1 MLRTDYGT
9 LVRRVLPDAKITD
22 FWSSIRHV
30 EQMPR
35 RLADAAAMEL
45 LELTGELIRRR
56 SVTPDDAGCQELIAA
71 LLAESRFSTEALR
84 FGDVRNLWA
93 RRGDAAPVVVFAGHT
108 DVVPSGPPGEW
119 LSDPFTATVAD
130 GRLVARGAAD
140 MKASVAAMTKAC
152 QRFAAT
158 HPEHPGSIAVLLTSD
173 EEGPAVDGTARV
185 MELLDRR
192 GELFD
197 YCVVGEPS
205 SSERLG
211 DTVRIGRRGSLSGLM
226 TIKGELSH
234 VAYPLRSENP
244 IHALARFVKAMTAE
258 PVDAGNAHFP
268 PTTFQVVNVSCDAG
282 APNVVG
288 ADLNCRFNLRY
299 NTEWTR
305 DTLARHIE
313 SMLDALGVNY
323 ELQWRVAGEPFL
335 TAAGRLTDAVVRAVR
350 EETGVDAELSTGGGT
365 SDGRYIAPYG
375 IEVVEIGPVNATI
388 HKVNEEV
395 LVADIAALER
405 IYFRIAELLL
415 LE

>member
-1 MLRTDYGT
+1 
-9 LVRRVLPDAKITD
+9 
-22 FWSSIRHV
+22 
-30 EQMPR
+30 
-35 RLADAAAMEL
+35 MEL

-158 HPEHPGSIAVLLTSD
+158 HPEHPGSIAMLLTSD

-350 EETGVDAELSTGGGT
+350 EETDVDAELSTGGGT

>member
-1 MLRTDYGT
+1 MLRTDYGN

-22 FWSSIRHV
+22 FWWRIQHV

>member
-1 MLRTDYGT
+1 
-9 LVRRVLPDAKITD
+9 
-22 FWSSIRHV
+22 
-30 EQMPR
+30 
-35 RLADAAAMEL
+35 MEL
-45 LELTGELIRRR
+45 LELTRELIRRP
-56 SVTPDDAGCQELIAA
+56 SVTPADAGCQDLIAA
-71 LLAESRFSTEALR
+71 LLADSGFRTEALP
-84 FGDVRNLWA
+84 FGDVHNLWA

-108 DVVPSGPPGEW
+108 DVVPPGPPEQW
-119 LSDPFTATVAD
+119 LSDPFAATVAD
-130 GRLVARGAAD
+130 GKLYARGAAD
-140 MKASVAAMTKAC
+140 MKASLAAMITAC
-152 QRFAAT
+152 RRFAAT

-185 MELLDRR
+185 MERLDRR

-226 TIKGELSH
+226 TIKGELGH
-234 VAYPLRSENP
+234 VAYPPRSENP
-244 IHALARFVKAMTAE
+244 IHAFARFVQAMTVE
-258 PVDAGNAHFP
+258 PIDAGNAHFP
-268 PTTFQVVNVSCDAG
+268 PTTFQVVNVSSDAG
-282 APNVVG
+282 APNVIG
-288 ADLNCRFNLRY
+288 GDLNCRFNLRY
-299 NTEWTR
+299 NTVWDR
-305 DTLARHIE
+305 VTLARHIE
-313 SMLDALGVNY
+313 STLDALGVNY

-350 EETGVDAELSTGGGT
+350 EETGVEAELSTGGGT

-395 LVADIAALER
+395 LVADIVALER

>member
-1 MLRTDYGT
+1 MLRTDYGN

-22 FWSSIRHV
+22 FWSRIQHV

>member
-22 FWSSIRHV
+22 FWSRIQHV

>member
-1 MLRTDYGT
+1 
-9 LVRRVLPDAKITD
+9 
-22 FWSSIRHV
+22 
-30 EQMPR
+30 
-35 RLADAAAMEL
+35 MEL
-45 LELTGELIRRR
+45 LELTSELIQRR

-71 LLAESRFSTEALR
+71 LLADSGFRTEALR
-84 FGDVRNLWA
+84 FGDVHNLWA
-93 RRGDAAPVVVFAGHT
+93 RRGDAAPVVTFAGHT
-108 DVVPSGPPGEW
+108 DVVPPGPTEQW
-119 LSDPFTATVAD
+119 LSDPFAATVA
-130 GRLVARGAAD
+130 GGKLRGRGAAD
-140 MKASVAAMTKAC
+140 MKASLAAMIKAS

-185 MELLDRR
+185 MELLERR

-197 YCVVGEPS
+197 YCIVGEPS

-226 TIKGELSH
+226 TIKGDLGH
-234 VAYPLRSENP
+234 VAYPPRSENP
-244 IHALARFVKAMTAE
+244 IHALARFVQAMTAE

-268 PTTFQVVNVSCDAG
+268 PTTFQVVNVSSDAG
-282 APNVVG
+282 APNVIP

-299 NTEWTR
+299 NTQWTR

-323 ELQWRVAGEPFL
+323 ELRWRVAGEPFL
-335 TAAGRLTDAVVRAVR
+335 TATGRLTDAVVRAVR

-375 IEVVEIGPVNATI
+375 IEVVEIGPVNETI

-395 LVADIAALER
+395 LVADIVALER

-415 LE
+415 LD